1 MDDLDL
7 EMLYYNF
14 HQCTGCTR
22 QEFYE
27 LTLGEITDM
36 IVTYINVNGKK
47 QNQQKNNENKIRK
60 GQKETYFKIE

>member
-1 MDDLDL
+1 
-7 EMLYYNF
+7 MLYYNF

-47 QNQQKNNENKIRK
+47 QNKQKNDENKIRK
-60 GQKETYFKIE
+60 GQK

>member
-1 MDDLDL
+1 
-7 EMLYYNF
+7 MLFYNF
-14 HQCTGCTR
+14 NQCTGGSR

-47 QNQQKNNENKIRK
+47 QNKQKNDENKIRK